1 MKRFLLSLAALAL
14 LCGGAS
20 AQVPCVGVG
29 GVNTVPQTGTACSQE
44 PAVNSYAATA
54 VALVAAATPT
64 DIACISGVA
73 NKVIRI
79 QQVKVSGTITT
90 QLALPVFLTK
100 HASLNTGGTPAT
112 GTALPV
118 PYALDSSDATVGA
131 TTISWTA
138 NPTIADASPGIID
151 SAVLVL
157 SKADSTNGSGNT
169 GVVWDYQIHQYMEA
183 PTLRA
188 AAQQICVNLN
198 ANAGTMTGNAI
209 SVTFRWTE
217 SAQ

>member
-1 MKRFLLSLAALAL
+1 MKRFLLACAVLAFLPGLAL
-14 LCGGAS
+14 

-29 GVNTVPQTGTACSQE
+29 GVNTVPQVGVACSQE

-54 VALVAAATPT
+54 VGLGVASSPT
-64 DIACISGVA
+64 DIACITGSATRIV
-73 NKVIRI
+73 RI

-90 QLALPVFLTK
+90 QLVVPAFLVK
-100 HASLNTGGTPAT
+100 RASANTGGTPAT
-112 GTALPV
+112 STALPV
-118 PYALDSSDATVGA
+118 PYALDSNDATVTA
-131 TTISWTA
+131 TTTAWTA
-138 NPTIADASPGIID
+138 NPTIVDTSPGYID

-157 SKADSTNGSGNT
+157 SKADGTNGSGNT
-169 GVVWDYQIHQYMEA
+169 GVVWDYQLHQYMEA
-183 PTLRA
+183 PTLRS